1 MDYIYV
7 CRGQATIKLPHVDNF
22 SDIKIQVTQSAERI
36 KTHEEF
42 PNGLILDIYQ
52 YPDRVEYISNKR
64 IIADSDL
71 SLKFED

>member
-1 MDYIYV
+1 MLYTYV
-7 CRGQATIKLPHVDNF
+7 CRGSATIKTPNVNLAEV
-22 SDIKIQVTQSAERI
+22 KISHSQSAERI
-36 KTHEEF
+36 KTHEEL

-64 IIADSDL
+64 IIADDDL